1 MSKKPRILLIDDDP
15 DFVTATKKIL
25 ESKSWEV
32 VTASN
37 GEEGIKKSKSEK
49 PDLILL
55 DMMMPVKDG
64 MLTAMDL
71 KSDPAVAKIPVL
83 ALTSFNQNLGDP
95 FEIRVDEY
103 ILKTIAPND
112 LIGKVQ
118 VHLKRLGL

>member
-1 MSKKPRILLIDDDP
+1 MNRKARILLVDDDA

-32 VTASN
+32 IVASN
-37 GEEGIKKSKSEK
+37 GEDGIKKAKSES

-64 MLTAMDL
+64 FLAAKDL
-71 KSDPAVAKIPVL
+71 KTDAKVSKIPVL

-95 FEIRVDEY
+95 FEIQVDEY
-103 ILKTIAPND
+103 IQKTITPVQ
-112 LIGKVQ
+112 LLEKVQ
-118 VHLKRLGL
+118 GHLKKLGF

>member
-32 VTASN
+32 VTAAN

-64 MLTAMDL
+64 MLTAKDL

-95 FEIRVDEY
+95 FEIQVDEY
-103 ILKTIAPND
+103 LQKTISPAE
-112 LIGKVQ
+112 LLAKVQ
-118 VHLKRLGL
+118 VHLKRLGF

>member
-1 MSKKPRILLIDDDP
+1 MDKKPRILLVDDDA

-32 VTASN
+32 VVATN
-37 GEEGIKKSKSEK
+37 GEDGLKKAKSEK
-49 PDLILL
+49 PNLILL

-64 MLTAMDL
+64 FLAAKDL

-95 FEIRVDEY
+95 FEIQVDEY
-103 ILKTIAPND
+103 IQKTISPKE
-112 LIGKVQ
+112 LLEKVQ
-118 VHLKRLGL
+118 VHLKRLGF